1 MIREQIVVGMFQE
14 NTWVVVCEET
24 REAVIV
30 DPGDEADRIADV
42 LERLSATPTRIIN
55 THAHL
60 DHVGAVADL
69 KERFGIPF
77 AVHAGEKSNLEH
89 MRQHAALFGIS
100 PPRQPEVDE
109 WIEAGQVFA
118 VGAESLTA
126 IETPGHTAGGV
137 SFVGDGVVQVGD
149 TLFMGS
155 IGRTDLP
162 GGDFP
167 TLMRSIRERLFT
179 LPPETVAHCGHGP
192 DTTIGVEKAHN
203 PFVGDNADAA
213 GLGIF

>member
-24 REAVIV
+24 REAVVV
-30 DPGDEADRIADV
+30 DPGDEPDRIADV
-42 LERLSATPTRIIN
+42 LEGLDATPTRIIN

-60 DHVGAVADL
+60 DHIGAVADL
-69 KERFGIPF
+69 KDHFGIPF
-77 AVHAGEKSNLEH
+77 AVHEGERKNLED
-89 MRQHAALFGIS
+89 MRQHAAAFGIS
-100 PPRQPEVDE
+100 PPREVCVDE
-109 WIEAGQVFA
+109 WLEDGQVIP
-118 VGAESLTA
+118 VGAGALTA

-137 SFVGDGVVQVGD
+137 SFVGDGFVLVGD

-167 TLMRSIRERLFT
+167 TLRRSIRERLFT

-192 DTTIGVEKAHN
+192 DTTIVEKAHN
-203 PFVGDNADAA
+203 PFVGDGADAT